1 MPAFCCTGE
10 PKRQPGS
17 FKKVHE
23 RPWELDVQSAVR
35 SRRPPYQ
42 PPLFMIVGLDGEG
55 IAAAAIYEEP
65 TAHEDLTATGRKTH
79 RLGFTTQRSTSHRL
93 VTHLPM
99 QSIIVQQGHGPLP
112 SRPACGTGPVG
123 HPAQMMAWL
132 VSRIQVTVPTWDVQT
147 EQRRTLHHRRCRRSG
162 GRRLG
167 IETGDNRHLRTPAI
181 ELGSGR
187 ETISAE
193 SG

>member
-55 IAAAAIYEEP
+55 IAAAAIYEELDGP
-65 TAHEDLTATGRKTH
+65 AVVQVQFMAVALRCRGRGGGTADEMFGEILR
-79 RLGFTTQRSTSHRL
+79 RLEERAMQRRVDQVL
-93 VTHLPM
+93 VTGSIYGLNVPSQRMAFRAGMRHVDTFSTGVQEWQMRFEVARVGDEAELP
-99 QSIIVQQGHGPLP
+99 
-112 SRPACGTGPVG
+112 
-123 HPAQMMAWL
+123 
-132 VSRIQVTVPTWDVQT
+132 
-147 EQRRTLHHRRCRRSG
+147 
-162 GRRLG
+162 
-167 IETGDNRHLRTPAI
+167 
-181 ELGSGR
+181 
-187 ETISAE
+187 
-193 SG
+193 

>member
-55 IAAAAIYEEP
+55 IAAAAIYEELDGP
-65 TAHEDLTATGRKTH
+65 AVVQVQFMAVALRCRGRGGGTADEMFGEILRRLELGRT
-79 RLGFTTQRSTSHRL
+79 LVADDASMGSTYRAS
-93 VTHLPM
+93 
-99 QSIIVQQGHGPLP
+99 
-112 SRPACGTGPVG
+112 
-123 HPAQMMAWL
+123 AWL
-132 VSRIQVTVPTWDVQT
+132 F
-147 EQRRTLHHRRCRRSG
+147 E
-162 GRRLG
+162 
-167 IETGDNRHLRTPAI
+167 PA
-181 ELGSGR
+181 
-187 ETISAE
+187 
-193 SG
+193 